1 MYHRRARYRAEFES
15 RKNLALAADASRRV
29 TMSALTNSIA
39 HELGQPLGS
48 MIQNAHALQM
58 MVTANR
64 ASAGTIDEVLSEIRT
79 QGLHATQIIDR
90 QRTMLRSHQLDKK
103 PTDLRDVIKESLALV
118 AHDMRAR
125 EVEAT
130 VDLSPGRS
138 VVSGDQ
144 VLLQQVLVNLMMNA
158 MDAMSQTPPDRRR

>member
-1 MYHRRARYRAEFES
+1 
-15 RKNLALAADASRRV
+15 
-29 TMSALTNSIA
+29 
-39 HELGQPLGS
+39 
-48 MIQNAHALQM
+48 MIQNAHALQL

-64 ASAGTIDEVLSEIRT
+64 ASSDTIDEVLSEIRT

-103 PTDLRDVIKESLALV
+103 PTDLHDVIRESLALV

-130 VDLSPGRS
+130 INLSTERS
-138 VVSGDQ
+138 VVNGDQ
-144 VLLQQVLVNLMMNA
+144 VLLQQVLVNLIMNA
-158 MDAMSQTPPDRRR
+158 MDAMTETLPERRSLSVSTGRSRCRCRYFGP